1 MGPLT
6 KRRHSTH
13 RSGRRQAGQ
22 KKLGLVTKPVLGYVS
37 KKKREEL
44 KKGVVKAK

>member
-22 KKLGLVTKPVLGYVS
+22 PKLKLVTTALSGYVGKRARKAV
-37 KKKREEL
+37 KKQVEK
-44 KKGVVKAK
+44 

>member
-6 KRRHSTH
+6 KRRHSTM

-22 KKLGLVTKPVLGYVS
+22 AKIKLVAKATSGLVTKRARKAA
-37 KKKREEL
+37 KKQ
-44 KKGVVKAK
+44 VTS